1 MKINVLFKR
10 VDAAYLEKNYDSV
23 INMLHP
29 ARREKVAKLKNKKAA
44 YVSMTAGLLLQ
55 EVVEREFGLKP
66 EDILIGRG
74 ENGKP
79 YLKEYPE
86 YQYNISHSGDM
97 VMMAYSRQELGVD
110 IEELRVKDTKV
121 AKRCFGSDEYLYV
134 LNGSNDR
141 DGSASAGYGEDALN
155 IEMLPTDEA
164 EEVLPEK
171 EIADKAGEDNK
182 KAERSRRFFEI
193 WTLKETY
200 LKPTGKGISVPLSSF
215 EVDVE
220 NKCVKNEALK
230 YYTGEVDN
238 YIYAICAEDVSEVR
252 IENF

>member
-1 MKINVLFKR
+1 MKINVIFKR
-10 VDAAYLEKNYDSV
+10 VDAAYLEKNYGSV
-23 INMLHP
+23 INVLHP

-55 EVVEREFGLKP
+55 EVVKREFGLKP

-86 YQYNISHSGDM
+86 YKYNISHSGDM
-97 VMMAYSRQELGVD
+97 VMMAYSMQELGVD
-110 IEELRVKDTKV
+110 IEELRVKDMKV
-121 AKRCFGSDEYLYV
+121 ARRCFTPCEYLYV
-134 LNGSNDR
+134 LNGSSEC
-141 DGSASAGYGEDALN
+141 DGAVPAGFEVDALN
-155 IEMLPTDEA
+155 IE
-164 EEVLPEK
+164 V
-171 EIADKAGEDNK
+171 
-182 KAERSRRFFEI
+182 SRRFFEI
-193 WTLKETY
+193 WTLKEAY
-200 LKPTGKGISVPLSSF
+200 LKLTGKGISVPLSSF

-220 NKCVKNEALK
+220 NKCVKDEALK

-252 IENF
+252 IENS

>member
-1 MKINVLFKR
+1 MKINVIFKR

-86 YQYNISHSGDM
+86 YKYNISHSGDM
-97 VMMAYSRQELGVD
+97 VMMAYSMQELGVD
-110 IEELRVKDTKV
+110 IEELRVKDMKV
-121 AKRCFGSDEYLYV
+121 ARRCFTPCEYLYV
-134 LNGSNDR
+134 LNGSSEC
-141 DGSASAGYGEDALN
+141 DGAVPAGFEVDALN
-155 IEMLPTDEA
+155 IE
-164 EEVLPEK
+164 V
-171 EIADKAGEDNK
+171 
-182 KAERSRRFFEI
+182 SRRFFEI
-193 WTLKETY
+193 WTLKEAY
-200 LKPTGKGISVPLSSF
+200 LKLTGKGISVPLSSF

-220 NKCVKNEALK
+220 NKCVKDETLK

-252 IENF
+252 IENS

>member
-1 MKINVLFKR
+1 MKINVVFKR
-10 VDAAYLEKNYDSV
+10 VDAEYLEKNFDSV

-66 EDILIGRG
+66 EDILIGKG

-86 YQYNISHSGDM
+86 YKYNISHSGDM
-97 VMMAYSRQELGVD
+97 VMMAYSKQELGVD

-121 AKRCFGSDEYLYV
+121 AKRCFVPHEYLYV
-134 LNGSNDR
+134 LNGND
-141 DGSASAGYGEDALN
+141 DLN
-155 IEMLPTDEA
+155 TKMLSE
-164 EEVLPEK
+164 
-171 EIADKAGEDNK
+171 
-182 KAERSRRFFEI
+182 AERSRRFFEM
-193 WTLKETY
+193 WTLKEAY
-200 LKPTGKGISVPLSSF
+200 LKLIGKGISVPLSSF
-215 EVDVE
+215 EVDVV
-220 NKCVKNEALK
+220 NKCVKDEALK

-238 YIYAICAEDVSEVR
+238 YIYAICAEDVSDVR
-252 IENF
+252 IEN

>member
-1 MKINVLFKR
+1 MKINVVFKR
-10 VDAAYLEKNYDSV
+10 VDAGYLEKNYDSV

-121 AKRCFGSDEYLYV
+121 AKRCFGLHEYLYV

-141 DGSASAGYGEDALN
+141 DGSALSGCEDDDLN
-155 IEMLPTDEA
+155 IRILPEPEQALLEQGTADDVEEA
-164 EEVLPEK
+164 E
-171 EIADKAGEDNK
+171 I

-193 WTLKETY
+193 WTLKEAY
-200 LKPTGKGISVPLSSF
+200 LKLTGKGISVPLSSF
-215 EVDVE
+215 EVDVV
-220 NKCVKNEALK
+220 NKCVKDEALK

-238 YIYAICAEDVSEVR
+238 YIYAICAEDVSDVR
-252 IENF
+252 IEN

>member
-121 AKRCFGSDEYLYV
+121 AKRCFGPDEYLYV

-141 DGSASAGYGEDALN
+141 DGSASAGYGED
-155 IEMLPTDEA
+155 
-164 EEVLPEK
+164 
-171 EIADKAGEDNK
+171 K

-193 WTLKETY
+193 WTLKEAY
-200 LKPTGKGISVPLSSF
+200 LKLTGKGISVPLSFF

>member
-1 MKINVLFKR
+1 MKINVIFKR
-10 VDAAYLEKNYDSV
+10 VDAAYLEKNFDSV

-86 YQYNISHSGDM
+86 YKYNISHSGDM
-97 VMMAYSRQELGVD
+97 VMMAYSMQELGVD
-110 IEELRVKDTKV
+110 IEELRVKDMKV
-121 AKRCFGSDEYLYV
+121 ARRCFTPCEYLYV
-134 LNGSNDR
+134 LNGSSEC
-141 DGSASAGYGEDALN
+141 DGAVSAGCEVDALN
-155 IEMLPTDEA
+155 IE
-164 EEVLPEK
+164 V
-171 EIADKAGEDNK
+171 
-182 KAERSRRFFEI
+182 SRRFFEI
-193 WTLKETY
+193 WTLKEAY
-200 LKPTGKGISVPLSSF
+200 LKLTGKGISVPLSSF

-220 NKCVKNEALK
+220 NKCVKDEALK

-252 IENF
+252 IENS

>member
-1 MKINVLFKR
+1 MKINVIFKR

-23 INMLHP
+23 INVLHP
-29 ARREKVAKLKNKKAA
+29 ARREKVAKLKNKKAT

-86 YQYNISHSGDM
+86 YKYNISHSGDM
-97 VMMAYSRQELGVD
+97 VMMAYSMQELGVD
-110 IEELRVKDTKV
+110 IEELRVKDMKV
-121 AKRCFGSDEYLYV
+121 ARRCFTPCEYLYV
-134 LNGSNDR
+134 LNGSSEC
-141 DGSASAGYGEDALN
+141 DGAVPAGCEVDALN
-155 IEMLPTDEA
+155 IE
-164 EEVLPEK
+164 V
-171 EIADKAGEDNK
+171 
-182 KAERSRRFFEI
+182 SRRFFEI
-193 WTLKETY
+193 WTLKEAY
-200 LKPTGKGISVPLSSF
+200 LKLTGKGISVPLSSF

-220 NKCVKNEALK
+220 NKCVKDEALK

-252 IENF
+252 IENS

>member
-1 MKINVLFKR
+1 MKINVIFKR

-23 INMLHP
+23 INVLHP

-86 YQYNISHSGDM
+86 YKYNISHSGDM

-110 IEELRVKDTKV
+110 IEELRVKDMKV
-121 AKRCFGSDEYLYV
+121 ARRCFTPCEYLYV
-134 LNGSNDR
+134 LNGSR
-141 DGSASAGYGEDALN
+141 ECDGAVSAGSEDDLN
-155 IEMLPTDEA
+155 IQILSEDEF
-164 EEVLPEK
+164 EEALPEK
-171 EIADKAGEDNK
+171 EIVDRREEDKRK
-182 KAERSRRFFEI
+182 TERSRRFFEI
-193 WTLKETY
+193 WTLKEAY
-200 LKPTGKGISVPLSSF
+200 LKLTGKGISVPLSSF

-220 NKCVKNEALK
+220 NKCVKDEALK

-252 IENF
+252 IENS